1 MPAIH
6 RPFHRARAVMLGCLL
21 GLLGLLGLGHAQ
33 AQWSEDPAVNLLI
46 TGAAGEQVLP
56 IPAVTSDGGC
66 YVGWFDQASGNYDVY
81 LQRLDAQGN
90 AQWAG
95 GGIPVSTEPQS
106 SSLVA
111 WDLTVD
117 ADDNAV
123 LVFSDT
129 RAGSDLD
136 IYAYKVSPGGDLLWG
151 AGGVTLSTNNAFE
164 PGAAVT
170 VATDGDLVFAW
181 AYLPDAGDGSIRL
194 QRLAPDGTERYP
206 HGGIDIL
213 TETGASPAFTDI
225 IPSADG
231 SVIVSCVRDISSYY
245 SNRYFKA
252 ERFAADG
259 SSVWGGAVYI
269 YDAYPLPLGYHPR
282 IQSDGDG
289 GLVAAFHASEAN
301 YHQSRFQRIDAA
313 GTEVH
318 PHNGIRVTELAGRM
332 HIDPSLAYQPDT
344 GDAYVFWNERNSA
357 QSQWGI
363 YAQRVS
369 SAGVLEWGV
378 NGLEL
383 LPVNSAYKSF
393 PRAVPCAGGAM
404 VFLSDEPGGAYDED
418 RLIGMRLDGSG
429 AQVWPGEIVE
439 VATSPSSKSR
449 YPATVTGDDMAILV
463 WEDDRGGTADLYAQN
478 VNADGTLGVSSAG
491 APVLVPQAR
500 ALLLPNEPNPFAGLT
515 RFRIPTTRGLAHPQL
530 EILDLEG
537 RRVNVFPVLAGAR
550 ETQVVAWNG
559 RSQAGRALPDG
570 VYFYR
575 LVHAAGASPAGRLT
589 LVR

>member
-1 MPAIH
+1 MH
-6 RPFHRARAVMLGCLL
+6 SVNRPFYRVRPVLLCLI
-21 GLLGLLGLGHAQ
+21 LGLLGLGHAQ
-33 AQWSEDPAVNLLI
+33 AQWSDDPAANLLI

-66 YVGWFDQASGNYDVY
+66 YIGWFDQASGNYDVY
-81 LQRLDAQGN
+81 LQRLDAQGH

-95 GGIPVSTEPQS
+95 GGIAVSTEPQL

-117 ADDNAV
+117 GDDNAI
-123 LVFSDT
+123 LVFSDA
-129 RAGSDLD
+129 RAGTDLD
-136 IYAYKVSPGGDLLWG
+136 IYAYKVSPSGDLLWG
-151 AGGVTLSTNNAFE
+151 TGGITLSTNNAFE

-181 AYLPDAGDGSIRL
+181 AYLPDAGDGSTRL
-194 QRLAPDGTERYP
+194 QRLTPDGTERYP
-206 HGGIDIL
+206 HGGIDVL

-225 IPSADG
+225 VPSLDG

-252 ERFAADG
+252 ERFAVDG
-259 SSVWGGAVYI
+259 SSVWGDAVYI

-282 IQSDGDG
+282 IQSDGAG

-301 YHQSRFQRIDAA
+301 YHQSRFQRIDASGVA
-313 GTEVH
+313 IH

-332 HIDPSLAYQPDT
+332 HIDPTLAYHPDT

-369 SAGVLEWGV
+369 TAGALEWGV
-378 NGLEL
+378 SGLEL
-383 LPVNSAYKSF
+383 LPVNSQYKSF
-393 PRAVPCAGGAM
+393 PRAVPCEGGAM
-404 VFLSDEPGGAYDED
+404 VFLSDEPSGTYNED
-418 RLIGMRLDGSG
+418 RLIGMRLDSSG
-429 AQVWPGEIVE
+429 AQMWPGDIVA
-439 VATSPSSKSR
+439 VATHPSGKSR
-449 YPATVTGDDMAILV
+449 YPVVVNDEDMAVLV
-463 WEDDRGGTADLYAQN
+463 WEDDRGGSVDLYAQN
-478 VNADGTLGVSSAG
+478 VNVDGTLGASSAG
-491 APVLVPQAR
+491 APAFFPGTHAR
-500 ALLLPNEPNPFAGLT
+500 LLPNEPNPFVSVT
-515 RFRIPTTRGLAHPQL
+515 RFRIPSTMGLAAPRL

-537 RRVNVFPVLAGAR
+537 RRVRVFPVLAGAGD
-550 ETQVVAWNG
+550 TQVVSWDG
-559 RSQAGRALPDG
+559 RSAAGRALPEG

-575 LVHAAGASPAGRLT
+575 LVHAAGASPAERLT
-589 LVR
+589 RIR